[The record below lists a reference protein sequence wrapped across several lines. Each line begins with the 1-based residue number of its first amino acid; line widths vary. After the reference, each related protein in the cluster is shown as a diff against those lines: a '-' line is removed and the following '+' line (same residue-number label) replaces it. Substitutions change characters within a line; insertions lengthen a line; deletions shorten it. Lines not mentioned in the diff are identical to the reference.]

1 MTPQEWW
8 RAVKDA
14 GIDATTTKVLYAL
27 SIRHIGEDGIIKRPP
42 PTFKQLAKET
52 GLSAND
58 VREAIR
64 NALRL
69 GWLIKA
75 GFTPSSDWLNVLCA
89 VAVGDK
95 NG

>member
-8 RAVKDA
+8 RQVHTA
-14 GIDATTTKVLYAL
+14 GLDSNVTRVLYAL
-27 SIRHIGEDGIIKRPP
+27 SLKHIGENCIIKRPP
-42 PTFKQLAKET
+42 PTFKQLATET

-89 VAVGDK
+89 VSVGDK